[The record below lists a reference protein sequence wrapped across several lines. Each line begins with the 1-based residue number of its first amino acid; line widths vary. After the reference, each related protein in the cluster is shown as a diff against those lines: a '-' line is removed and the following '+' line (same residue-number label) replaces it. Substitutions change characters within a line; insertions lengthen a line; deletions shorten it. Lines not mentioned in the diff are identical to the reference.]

1 MYYYITFPIFVK
13 DRRRFGIKL
22 KQVWFSAFAFHSLC
36 IMRKIIAYKNYFSD
50 FIKKLSTNEIN
61 KVRRALDLF
70 KVEDRMPTHFIK
82 FIRDGIYEFRV
93 NYGNNEF
100 RIFFIYDGDTVVV
113 LFNAFKKKTQKT
125 PDNEIKKAIKL
136 KEEYY
141 ATKRNQ

>member
-1 MYYYITFPIFVK
+1 
-13 DRRRFGIKL
+13 
-22 KQVWFSAFAFHSLC
+22 
-36 IMRKIIAYKNYFSD
+36 
-50 FIKKLSTNEIN
+50 
-61 KVRRALDLF
+61 
-70 KVEDRMPTHFIK
+70 MPSHFIK

-125 PDNEIKKAIKL
+125 PDKEIKKAIKL

-141 ATKRNQ
+141 ATKGNK

>member
-1 MYYYITFPIFVK
+1 MANKVVLLYNFLY
-13 DRRRFGIKL
+13 
-22 KQVWFSAFAFHSLC
+22 LC

-50 FIKKLSTNEIN
+50 FINKLSADEIN
-61 KVRRALDLF
+61 KIRRALDLF
-70 KVEDRMPTHFIK
+70 KVEDRMPRHFIK
-82 FIRDGIYEFRV
+82 FIRDGVYEFRV

-113 LFNAFKKKTQKT
+113 LFNAFRKKTQKT

-141 ATKRNQ
+141 GTKGNR

>member
-1 MYYYITFPIFVK
+1 
-13 DRRRFGIKL
+13 
-22 KQVWFSAFAFHSLC
+22 
-36 IMRKIIAYKNYFSD
+36 
-50 FIKKLSTNEIN
+50 
-61 KVRRALDLF
+61 
-70 KVEDRMPTHFIK
+70 MPSHFIK

-141 ATKRNQ
+141 ATKGNK